1 MLALQIMQEL
11 TKQTEINIINPKPIP
26 MAWMKSS
33 SDLTPNG
40 NATRTT
46 TKLPKEEDKTSTI
59 PIPSE
64 YVLINIKEVIRQP
77 INVVSEISED
87 SGNKSCNSNNR
98 TSSSNPTSKK
108 NAAGP
113 TTKVPKEETKPST
126 IPTPS
131 ECVLVDIKEVIR
143 QPISVVSTINE
154 DNGNGSS
161 NPNNKMSIRRKKI
174 PPTRGDDFLWG

>member
-1 MLALQIMQEL
+1 MQEL

-40 NATRTT
+40 NAARTT
-46 TKLPKEEDKTSTI
+46 TKLLKEEEKPSTI
-59 PIPSE
+59 PIPGE
-64 YVLINIKEVIRQP
+64 RVLIDIKEVIRQP
-77 INVVSEISED
+77 INVVSAISED
-87 SGNKSCNSNNR
+87 SGNKSSNSNNR
-98 TSSSNPTSKK
+98 TSSSDPTSKE

-113 TTKVPKEETKPST
+113 TTKVPKEEKKPST
-126 IPTPS
+126 IPIPS

-154 DNGNGSS
+154 DNWNGSS